1 MSATKPNVLLI
12 NCDDLGYGDLGCYG
26 SRLHHTPVLDTMAE
40 EGKRWTNFY
49 MASPVCSPS
58 RGAMMTGCYPKRI
71 GFGSF
76 DGKWVLFPGQGIGLH
91 PDEITL
97 GKALQQA
104 DYATML
110 IGKWHCGD
118 QPAFLPTEH
127 GFDHYYGLPYS
138 NDMGRQVRRG
148 DYPPLPLMLDDAVL
162 QEQPDQTSLTERY
175 IEQAVRFMR
184 SSAEADKPFFLYL
197 AHMYVHLPLYVPQRF
212 LQQSRNGSYGAA
224 VECVDWATGVLLD
237 ELKRLGLDDN
247 TLVIFTSD
255 NGSRSDHEGSNGPL
269 RGKKGTTWEGGMRV
283 PCIMRWPGR
292 IPAGE
297 VCESLTASLDLY
309 PTLIRLAGGD
319 VPQDRIVDGVDIR
332 ELMFAERETVA
343 PRQTLFYYLRNNL
356 EAVRDGNWKLHVW
369 RNGQEVRELYDLA
382 ADVGET
388 NNVAEAQPEVVARL
402 EQLLHECRLDLGDD
416 ATGTPGGNCRE
427 PGRVEQPDTLT
438 HYRADHPY
446 IIAMYDIEDKG

>member
-26 SRLHHTPVLDTMAE
+26 SKVHHTPVLDAMAE

-76 DGKWVLFPGQGIGLH
+76 DGRWVLFPGQGIGLH

-104 DYATML
+104 DYSTML

-138 NDMGRQVRRG
+138 NDMGRQVGREH
-148 DYPPLPLMLDDAVL
+148 YPPLPLMQDAAVL

-175 IEQAVRFMR
+175 IEHAVRFMR

-255 NGSRSDHEGSNGPL
+255 NGSRCDHEDSNGPL
-269 RGKKGTTWEGGMRV
+269 RGTKGTTWEGGMRV

-332 ELMFAERETVA
+332 ELMFAEQETVS
-343 PRQTLFYYLRNNL
+343 PRQTLFYYLQNNL

-369 RNGQEVRELYDLA
+369 RKGREVRELYDLA
-382 ADVGET
+382 ADIGET
-388 NNVAEAQPEVVARL
+388 NNVAEDHPEVVARL

-416 ATGTPGGNCRE
+416 ASGMPGSNCRA

-446 IIAMYDIEDKG
+446 LMAMYDIEDAG